1 MAGQLIEVRFSNVPP
16 PLASP
21 SGKRVSSESI
31 KDWVLATMEPLV
43 PQMWADAA
51 FEFSSARRSM
61 RLEGNIADLKLF
73 SLTILLPLGPWIAA
87 FVEELLWPGSYST
100 LSSFSTFVEVSLTP
114 LDHAVFRALRLSL
127 GLNHAASLAL
137 LEEGLIRALR

>member
-1 MAGQLIEVRFSNVPP
+1 MAGHLIKVRFSNVPP

-21 SGKRVSSESI
+21 SGERVSSESI

-43 PQMWADAA
+43 QQLWADAA
-51 FEFSSARRSM
+51 FEFSSTRRSM

-73 SLTILLPLGPWIAA
+73 SFTILLPFGPWITA
-87 FVEELLWPGSYST
+87 FLEERLSLWPGSYST
-100 LSSFSTFVEVSLTP
+100 LSSFGTFVEMSLRP
-114 LDHAVFRALRLSL
+114 HDHAVFRALRLSL

-137 LEEGLIRALR
+137 LEEG